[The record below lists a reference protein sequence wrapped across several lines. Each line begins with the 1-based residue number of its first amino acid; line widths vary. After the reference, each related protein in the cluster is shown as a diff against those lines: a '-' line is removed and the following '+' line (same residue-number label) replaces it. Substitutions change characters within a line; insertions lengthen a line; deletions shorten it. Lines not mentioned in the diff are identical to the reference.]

1 MNEVARQGMVP
12 AELQEKVLLGGDLAR
27 LTPAERLSYYN
38 AVCTSVGLNPLT
50 RPFEYL
56 VLNDRMVLYARKD
69 CTDQLRDLHGISI
82 EIVSRDVVEGV
93 LTVTARATNM
103 THRTDESIGAVPFLK
118 EEGDWKVAQSGKRY
132 FVGTGTYKPLGL
144 EDRSNAIMKAETKA
158 KRRVTLSLCGLG
170 ILDETE
176 IDTVPPGGDIV
187 DATPTDAPPSE
198 KPSLKSKLEG
208 KAAKLKAAAEEI
220 PPKQEGATLA
230 SQARTEPAE
239 PKAVDTIPTEDP
251 VGAGAP
257 SDFSKVNTAEVVDV
271 PQDSAPELSL
281 YEKIVGE
288 MQAQTTVKD
297 LMAVMNDMR
306 KVAAK
311 LTQQE
316 RAVILQLKNEC
327 LLNLAQ

>member
-27 LTPAERLSYYN
+27 LTPTERLSYYK
-38 AVCTSVGLNPLT
+38 AVCESVGLNFLT

-56 VLNDRMVLYARKD
+56 VLNNRMVLYARKD

-82 EIVSRDVVEGV
+82 QIVGRELVDGV
-93 LTVTARATNM
+93 YVVTAQAQNM
-103 THRTDESIGAVPFLK
+103 TERKDESIGAVPLPASPTDK
-118 EEGDWKVAQSGKRY
+118 A
-132 FVGTGTYKPLGL
+132 
-144 EDRSNAIMKAETKA
+144 NAMMKAETKA
-158 KRRVTLSLCGLG
+158 KRRVTLSICGLG
-170 ILDETE
+170 MLDETE
-176 IDTVPPGGDIV
+176 MDTLPQAVPIMGEGHTGMPQVGK
-187 DATPTDAPPSE
+187 TP
-198 KPSLKSKLEG
+198 LKDKLEG
-208 KAAKLKAAAEEI
+208 KVAQLKETVDV
-220 PPKQEGATLA
+220 KQEGATLA
-230 SQARTEPAE
+230 SQVRTESAG
-239 PKAVDTIPTEDP
+239 PKAADTIPTEDP
-251 VGAGAP
+251 VGADAP
-257 SDFSKVNTAEVVDV
+257 STFTKADTAEVIYLTDD
-271 PQDSAPELSL
+271 PGTELSL
-281 YEKIVGE
+281 YERIVAD

>member
-27 LTPAERLSYYN
+27 LTPTERLSYYN

-56 VLNDRMVLYARKD
+56 VMNERMVLYARKD

-82 EIVSRDVVEGV
+82 EIVSREVVEGV

-118 EEGDWKVAQSGKRY
+118 EEGEWKSAQSGKRY
-132 FVGTGTYKPLGL
+132 FVGTGTFKPLGL

-187 DATPTDAPPSE
+187 DATPTDAPQGA
-198 KPSLKSKLEG
+198 KPSLKAKLEG
-208 KAAKLKAAAEEI
+208 KVAQLKETVDV
-220 PPKQEGATLA
+220 KQEGATLA
-230 SQARTEPAE
+230 SQVRTESAG
-239 PKAVDTIPTEDP
+239 PKAADTIPTEDP
-251 VGAGAP
+251 VGADAP
-257 SDFSKVNTAEVVDV
+257 STFTKADTAEVLNLTDD
-271 PQDSAPELSL
+271 PGTELSL
-281 YEKIVGE
+281 YERIVAD

>member
-118 EEGDWKVAQSGKRY
+118 EDGDWKVAQSGKRY
-132 FVGTGTYKPLGL
+132 FVGTGIYKPLGL

-187 DATPTDAPPSE
+187 EAAPVDTPQGA
-198 KPSLKSKLEG
+198 KPSLKAKLEG
-208 KAAKLKAAAEEI
+208 KAAQLK
-220 PPKQEGATLA
+220 EGATLA
-230 SQARTEPAE
+230 SQARPKSAE

-251 VGAGAP
+251 VGADAP
-257 SDFSKVNTAEVVDV
+257 SNFSSSKEVLLHLNEEVIDLTDD
-271 PQDSAPELSL
+271 PGTELSL
-281 YEKIVGE
+281 YEKIVAD

-316 RAVILQLKNEC
+316 RAVILQLKDEC
-327 LLNLAQ
+327 LRAINQ